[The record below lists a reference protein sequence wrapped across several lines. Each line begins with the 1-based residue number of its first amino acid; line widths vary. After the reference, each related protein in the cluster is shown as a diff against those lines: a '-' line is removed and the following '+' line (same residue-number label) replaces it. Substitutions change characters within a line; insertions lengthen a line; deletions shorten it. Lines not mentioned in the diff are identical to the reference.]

1 MVFCVDT
8 SAWHHAARPEVARRW
23 LAALSADQIGI
34 CDHVRLEILYS
45 ANSATDYDALADEL
59 DGLARIP
66 VGAETFTRA
75 CQVQRELAHVAGLH
89 HRPGR
94 RHHRPTYGVDRA
106 ARDPLTA
113 DRRHHWMYGDVMRT
127 QVTLGKEELELLDRA
142 AKASG
147 ASRSELI
154 RRAIHRAYGT
164 GSKQERL
171 AALDHSRGSWRGRDF
186 TGTEYVDAIRGDLN
200 ERLARLGLA

>member
-89 HRPGR
+89 HRN
-94 RHHRPTYGVDRA
+94 VDYLIA
-106 ARDPLTA
+106 ATA
-113 DRRHHWMYGDVMRT
+113 IV
-127 QVTLGKEELELLDRA
+127 
-142 AKASG
+142 
-147 ASRSELI
+147 
-154 RRAIHRAYGT
+154 
-164 GSKQERL
+164 
-171 AALDHSRGSWRGRDF
+171 
-186 TGTEYVDAIRGDLN
+186 VDADLLTTN
-200 ERLARLGLA
+200 VRHFPMFPDLQPPY

>member
-1 MVFCVDT
+1 MPLCEPRCASRRALGSRANRLGCRHRSVRGAACPDASRAVMVFCVDT

-89 HRPGR
+89 HRSVKIADLVIAAAAELSGTIVWHYDENYDR
-94 RHHRPTYGVDRA
+94 VAAITGQPTEWIVPRG
-106 ARDPLTA
+106 
-113 DRRHHWMYGDVMRT
+113 
-127 QVTLGKEELELLDRA
+127 TL
-142 AKASG
+142 
-147 ASRSELI
+147 
-154 RRAIHRAYGT
+154 
-164 GSKQERL
+164 
-171 AALDHSRGSWRGRDF
+171 
-186 TGTEYVDAIRGDLN
+186 
-200 ERLARLGLA
+200 

>member
-75 CQVQRELAHVAGLH
+75 CQSSVSL
-89 HRPGR
+89 
-94 RHHRPTYGVDRA
+94 PTSPVCITA
-106 ARDPLTA
+106 A
-113 DRRHHWMYGDVMRT
+113 
-127 QVTLGKEELELLDRA
+127 
-142 AKASG
+142 
-147 ASRSELI
+147 
-154 RRAIHRAYGT
+154 
-164 GSKQERL
+164 
-171 AALDHSRGSWRGRDF
+171 
-186 TGTEYVDAIRGDLN
+186 
-200 ERLARLGLA
+200 

>member
-45 ANSATDYDALADEL
+45 ANSATDYDALADEP

-89 HRPGR
+89 HRSVKIADLVIAAAAELSGTIVWHYDENYDR
-94 RHHRPTYGVDRA
+94 VAAITGQPTEWIVPRG
-106 ARDPLTA
+106 
-113 DRRHHWMYGDVMRT
+113 
-127 QVTLGKEELELLDRA
+127 TL
-142 AKASG
+142 
-147 ASRSELI
+147 
-154 RRAIHRAYGT
+154 
-164 GSKQERL
+164 
-171 AALDHSRGSWRGRDF
+171 
-186 TGTEYVDAIRGDLN
+186 
-200 ERLARLGLA
+200 